1 MNVTYELYMDQGNIP
16 TVDRPKVI
24 KPSELFVWDN
34 KCSALDAEWECLPY
48 AQASCEQYRGTEG
61 YLQCTEDRFRACRS
75 AAGCDY
81 RYNTSP
87 GMCGGTPGDLEGFHR
102 AVDTVCNDPSKEF
115 PSRESYNACVEKMWE
130 WSQKGCVNIGANE
143 VSGEVV
149 GLAGW

>member
-1 MNVTYELYMDQGNIP
+1 MNVSYGLYMSQGGIP

-34 KCSALDAEWECLPY
+34 KCSALDAEWECMPY
-48 AQASCEQYRGTEG
+48 ALASCEQYRDTDG

-87 GMCGGTPGDLEGFHR
+87 SMCHNRPGEGFER
-102 AVDTVCNDPSKEF
+102 AVETVCHDPSKEF
-115 PSRESYNACVEKMWE
+115 PSRESYQACVDRMWD
-130 WSQKGCVNIGANE
+130 WSQRGCANISPNQ

-149 GLAGW
+149 GMTGW